1 MSNELIVV
9 EEMPKAIRER
19 ADTAAK
25 VARDL
30 VLQSAIQLQGKRYI
44 PAEGWQSLAAVLGL
58 SPKIVSVQELE
69 NGDVIA
75 VAEIVRVSDGNVL
88 SRAEGYCG
96 TDEHAWAK
104 RPRYA
109 RRGMAQ
115 TRAISRACRSCLSW
129 VLPLVDRDLEMTPA
143 EEIPQH
149 QQIEV
154 RVETPRPAA
163 ANVNGA
169 ELKGNW
175 TIFMKLFQ
183 EAKKRKLVDEAWQR
197 RVLDRFNVGKSSE
210 LTDAQLAEIIA
221 GLESL
226 LAEQN

>member
-1 MSNELIVV
+1 MSNEIIVV

-96 TDEHAWAK
+96 TDEQAWAK

-163 ANVNGA
+163 NGSAVN
-169 ELKGNW
+169 GNW
-175 TIFMKLFQ
+175 TTFMKLFR
-183 EAKKRKLVDEAWQR
+183 EAKKRKLVDETWQR